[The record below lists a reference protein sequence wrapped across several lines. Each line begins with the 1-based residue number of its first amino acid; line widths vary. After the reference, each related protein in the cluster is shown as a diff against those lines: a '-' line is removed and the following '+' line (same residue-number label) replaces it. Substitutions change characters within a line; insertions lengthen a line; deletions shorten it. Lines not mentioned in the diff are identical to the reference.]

1 MLYSVVV
8 YSEVEVLTVNS
19 TTEDDDAR
27 LAFGNFLPFM
37 LSKLPSPQLISDIK
51 DDAQYVLPAHALLI
65 ARSEGWE
72 ALARVFDRPWF
83 RRVWVI
89 QETVMAAQALVHCG
103 NFIVAWDDLARACR
117 CQIRQQSLRRG
128 HNALES
134 IDNTRWQRIKG
145 GNDIYDILFMSYRF
159 QCTDPRDKIYAV
171 VGLANHSQ
179 QEAQL
184 AVDYESGIEEV
195 YLRSAVNIMLS
206 NRSLDLLQCVVHHTM
221 ISCLP
226 SWVPDWRSEPLIQTM
241 LKERSPKPDQSR
253 RGVSTM
259 QFHISNDRSALTV
272 TGKNIGSISELGM
285 TMSYS
290 NREDTIQQWREMAER
305 TGRSGADTYPNN
317 FFQTLIAATRPD
329 DDSESLYNAWNN
341 VWERL
346 RGVGYQDPKSSAE
359 ENQKAFEFDGR
370 MLETCIG
377 RRMIIVDDC
386 AVGLGPSES
395 HRGDLVCCFEDTQ
408 NPLIPFVV
416 RAKGE
421 AYTLIGQGFV
431 PGLSSQGSWWQSRL
445 SIRSKQQFVLR

>member
-1 MLYSVVV
+1 M
-8 YSEVEVLTVNS
+8 NS
-19 TTEDDDAR
+19 TIEDGDAR

-37 LSKLPSPQLISDIK
+37 LSKLPSSQSISDIR
-51 DDAQYVLPAHALLI
+51 DDVQYVIPSHALLI
-65 ARSEGWE
+65 VRSGGWE
-72 ALARVFDRPWF
+72 ALARIFDRPWF

-89 QETVMAAQALVHCG
+89 QETVMAARALVYCG

-117 CQIRQQSLRRG
+117 CQIRLQVLRRG

-134 IDNTRWQRIKG
+134 IDNTRWQRIKDY
-145 GNDIYDILFMSYRF
+145 NDIYDLLFMSYRF

-171 VGLANHSQ
+171 VGLASHSQ
-179 QEAQL
+179 QYEQL
-184 AVDYESGIEEV
+184 AVDYESGIEEI

-221 ISCLP
+221 VSCLP
-226 SWVPDWRSEPLIQTM
+226 SWVPDWRSESLIQSM
-241 LKERSPKPDQSR
+241 LKEQNPRPDQSR
-253 RGVSTM
+253 RGASTM
-259 QFHISNDRSALTV
+259 QFYISDNHSALTV

-290 NREDTIQQWREMAER
+290 NREDTIQQWRKMAER
-305 TGRSGADTYPNN
+305 SGRSGTDTYPSN
-317 FFQTLIAATRPD
+317 FLRTLIAATRPD
-329 DDSESLYNAWNN
+329 DDSESLYNAWNT
-341 VWERL
+341 VGERL
-346 RGVGYQDPKSSAE
+346 RGIRHHDPKSSDE

-386 AVGLGPSES
+386 EVGLGPSES

-416 RAKGE
+416 RNKGE

-431 PGLSSQGSWWQSRL
+431 PGLSSQGPWSLSRL
-445 SIRSKQQFVLR
+445 SSQSKQQFVLL